1 MVRAMRTV
9 WAVVIS
15 AVAACGPR
23 PTTPVG
29 ARPRPQPMQPP
40 HAQPASGTAVYAPP
54 WTPDA
59 TPTKPIDTTSDVP
72 IDPAKP
78 MPKQSL
84 STDATLELGKPSS
97 AMIDGRADIFSSN
110 LAAPD
115 PGRGG
120 TLPVRITLAPMG
132 GYITFSSVK
141 GKVGCAGAGVQAGPD
156 GGSCAGGNT
165 DILAANGIAGI
176 VDHDKTQFL
185 VGVFLGPTN
194 PVRAPARLDFSDAA
208 KGSSFAELSPL
219 IGQTFFIGDGT
230 TPSGLPQ
237 RFVIPPNATRLYL
250 GFADAFSFQ
259 GPPGAYGDN
268 TGGLSVTLTQA
279 K

>member
-1 MVRAMRTV
+1 MRAV

-15 AVAACGPR
+15 MAACGPR

-29 ARPRPQPMQPP
+29 ARPRPQPAPP
-40 HAQPASGTAVYAPP
+40 PPAQPGGTTAVYAPP

-59 TPTKPIDTTSDVP
+59 RPTAPIDTTSAVP

-97 AMIDGRADIFSSN
+97 AMIDGRADIFSAN

-120 TLPVRITLAPMG
+120 KLPVRITLVPSG
-132 GYITFSSVK
+132 GYVTVSSVK

-156 GGSCAGGNT
+156 GGSCAGGDT

-176 VDHDKTQFL
+176 VAHQKTQFL
-185 VGVFLGPTN
+185 VGVFLANTN
-194 PVRAPARLDFSDAA
+194 PVRPPARLDFSDAA
-208 KGSSFAELSPL
+208 KGTSFAELSPIL
-219 IGQTFFIGDGT
+219 GQTFFIGDGT

-237 RFVIPPNATRLYL
+237 RFVVPPNATRLYL

-259 GPPGAYGDN
+259 GPPGAYADN